1 MAANLK
7 DNKKM
12 YQPDKNW
19 SIEKGDYKRD
29 DQASW
34 TYQRNLKRKKN
45 IKLVVM
51 IILYAIGV
59 SAITYFALSLT

>member
-1 MAANLK
+1 MK

-12 YQPDKNW
+12 FQPDKNW

-29 DQASW
+29 DQATW

-45 IKLVVM
+45 IKLIIM
-51 IILYAIGV
+51 IILYALGV
-59 SAITYFALSLT
+59 SALTYFALSFA

>member
-1 MAANLK
+1 MK

-12 YQPDKNW
+12 FQPDKNW

-29 DQASW
+29 DEATW
-34 TYQRNLKRKKN
+34 TYQRNLNRKKN
-45 IKLVVM
+45 IKLVIM

-59 SAITYFALSLT
+59 TALTYFAISLT

>member
-1 MAANLK
+1 MK
-7 DNKKM
+7 DNKNIF
-12 YQPDKNW
+12 QPDKNW

-29 DQASW
+29 DNATW

-59 SAITYFALSLT
+59 SAFTYFAITLT

>member
-1 MAANLK
+1 MK

-12 YQPDKNW
+12 FQPDKDW

-29 DQASW
+29 DQATW
-34 TYQRNLKRKKN
+34 TYQRNLNRKKN
-45 IKLVVM
+45 IKLVIM

-59 SAITYFALSLT
+59 TALTYFAISLT

>member
-1 MAANLK
+1 MK

-12 YQPDKNW
+12 FQPDKDW

-29 DQASW
+29 DHATW
-34 TYQRNLKRKKN
+34 TYQRNLNRKKN

-59 SAITYFALSLT
+59 TALTYFAISLT

>member
-1 MAANLK
+1 MK

-29 DQASW
+29 DQATW
-34 TYQRNLKRKKN
+34 TYQRNLNRKKN
-45 IKLVVM
+45 IKLIVM
-51 IILYAIGV
+51 IILYALGV
-59 SAITYFALSLT
+59 SALTYLALSLT